1 MLFRS
6 STSSTA
12 NNDGHH
18 REMGNTASNINQS
31 SRSPVPSRRLD
42 PSARRQAP
50 SHSPS
55 PNPHQPHRSLRTKK
69 KSLELP
75 DLASLSLTPAASY
88 HNSGN
93 SSPLSPYRR
102 PPRTTSPI
110 PIPIPGFNNGTM
122 NNSSNTGTSPRGRRP
137 DLKGT
142 ANRVTDTGN
151 YSAELLLDHPPSTHI
166 PVHHSHRTRG
176 SPYFRGAP
184 LQYNSTHSFPVRG
197 QSAQPRMQELYAES
211 EIEASEQP
219 NPSGFVQET
228 VHSTIPLALHKA
240 EEEMAKSANADA
252 DGENGQLMNRTS
264 ESHEEPKE
272 PVSVKI
278 TWNGGGK
285 NVILVRAGD
294 GNWKGR
300 LPMEPDDPSSDKSW
314 SAWVPL
320 LPGTHHIRFI
330 VDEQWRVADDLPTAV
345 DDEGSL
351 ANYVAVPI
359 SGLTPPHVSSVAP
372 ATPGRHPHPHAH
384 SFWSTTS
391 STHGSIMD
399 TSSSDSKGTLARW
412 TDDIPAGLI
421 AAAREEEAYLAYT
434 AGPDYDQPPYQ
445 HVPTPNIPPAPG
457 LPRHLDKLILNAK
470 PGQSPAGNR
479 GRERDR
485 EREREREREN
495 KRRQGRSLLGMTSTV
510 ARELHK
516 EDRSAELEAPAIPIT
531 TASGTDVTSAHLT
544 APAHTRLGLDGPG
557 LSDDASVLPVPSHV
571 VLHHLSTSAIRN
583 GVLAVG
589 NTTRYR
595 TKYLTT
601 IYYKPT

>member
-1 MLFRS
+1 
-6 STSSTA
+6 
-12 NNDGHH
+12 
-18 REMGNTASNINQS
+18 MGNTASHTNQS
-31 SRSPVPSRRLD
+31 SRSPVPSRRID
-42 PSARRQAP
+42 SSVRRQAP

-102 PPRTTSPI
+102 PLRTTSPI
-110 PIPIPGFNNGTM
+110 PIPNPAFNNGTM
-122 NNSSNTGTSPRGRRP
+122 NNASNTGTSPRGRRP

-166 PVHHSHRTRG
+166 PVHHSHRPRG

-184 LQYNSTHSFPVRG
+184 LQYNSTHSFPLRG

-211 EIEASEQP
+211 EIEESEQP
-219 NPSGFVQET
+219 DPPGFIQET

-240 EEEMAKSANADA
+240 EEEIAKSANADT
-252 DGENGQLMNRTS
+252 DGENGQLMDRPNQSR
-264 ESHEEPKE
+264 EEPKE
-272 PVSVKI
+272 TVSVKI

-285 NVILVRAGD
+285 SVVLVRAGD
-294 GNWKGR
+294 DNWKGR
-300 LPMEPDDPSSDKSW
+300 LAMEPDDPSSDKSW
-314 SAWVPL
+314 SARVPL
-320 LPGTHHIRFI
+320 MPGTHHIRFI

-359 SGLTPPHVSSVAP
+359 SGLTPPHVSSVAG

-391 STHGSIMD
+391 STHGSVMD
-399 TSSSDSKGTLARW
+399 ASDPKGTLAKW

-434 AGPDYDQPPYQ
+434 ASPEYDQTPYQ
-445 HVPTPNIPPAPG
+445 YVPTPNIPPAPG

-485 EREREREREN
+485 ERERERERES

-516 EDRSAELEAPAIPIT
+516 EERTAELEAPAIPIT
-531 TASGTDVTSAHLT
+531 TASGTDVTSAHLA

>member
-1 MLFRS
+1 
-6 STSSTA
+6 
-12 NNDGHH
+12 
-18 REMGNTASNINQS
+18 MGNTASNTNQS
-31 SRSPVPSRRLD
+31 SRSPVPSRRID
-42 PSARRQAP
+42 SISARRQAP

-88 HNSGN
+88 QNSGN

-102 PPRTTSPI
+102 SLRTTSPI
-110 PIPIPGFNNGTM
+110 PIPIPFNNGTM
-122 NNSSNTGTSPRGRRP
+122 NNASNTGTSPRGRQP
-137 DLKGT
+137 NLKGA

-166 PVHHSHRTRG
+166 PVHHNRPRG

-184 LQYNSTHSFPVRG
+184 LRYSSTHSFASRG

-211 EIEASEQP
+211 EIEASEQSD
-219 NPSGFVQET
+219 PSGFVQET

-240 EEEMAKSANADA
+240 EEEMAKSANADP
-252 DGENGQLMNRTS
+252 DGENGQLMKRPNQ
-264 ESHEEPKE
+264 SHEEAKE

-285 NVILVRAGD
+285 SVVLVRAGD

-320 LPGTHHIRFI
+320 MPGTHHIRFI

-359 SGLTPPHVSSVAP
+359 SGLTPPYVSSVAP

-399 TSSSDSKGTLARW
+399 TSSSDPKGTLGRW

-434 AGPDYDQPPYQ
+434 AGPEYEQTPYQ

-470 PGQSPAGNR
+470 PGQSPASNR
-479 GRERDR
+479 GRERD
-485 EREREREREN
+485 REREREREN

-516 EDRSAELEAPAIPIT
+516 EDRAAELETPAIPIT
-531 TASGTDVTSAHLT
+531 TASGTDVTSVHLA

>member
-1 MLFRS
+1 
-6 STSSTA
+6 
-12 NNDGHH
+12 
-18 REMGNTASNINQS
+18 MGNTASSTNQS
-31 SRSPVPSRRLD
+31 SRSPVPSRRID
-42 PSARRQAP
+42 SSARRQAP

-75 DLASLSLTPAASY
+75 DLALLSLTPAASY

-102 PPRTTSPI
+102 PLRTTSPI
-110 PIPIPGFNNGTM
+110 PIPIPALNNGSM
-122 NNSSNTGTSPRGRRP
+122 NNASNTGTSPRGRRP
-137 DLKGT
+137 DLKDA

-166 PVHHSHRTRG
+166 PVQHSHRPRG
-176 SPYFRGAP
+176 GPYFRGGRLP
-184 LQYNSTHSFPVRG
+184 YNSTHSFPLRG
-197 QSAQPRMQELYAES
+197 TPAQPRMQELYAES

-219 NPSGFVQET
+219 DPSSFVQET

-240 EEEMAKSANADA
+240 EEGVAKLANADTN
-252 DGENGQLMNRTS
+252 GENGPLMSRPN
-264 ESHEEPKE
+264 ESQEEQKE

-285 NVILVRAGD
+285 SVVLVRAGD

-320 LPGTHHIRFI
+320 MPGTHHIRFI
-330 VDEQWRVADDLPTAV
+330 VDDQWRVADDLPTAV

-372 ATPGRHPHPHAH
+372 ATPGRHPQPHAH

-391 STHGSIMD
+391 STHDSTMD
-399 TSSSDSKGTLARW
+399 TSSNDPKGTLAKW
-412 TDDIPAGLI
+412 TDDIPAGLM

-434 AGPDYDQPPYQ
+434 AGPEYDQSPYQ

-470 PGQSPAGNR
+470 PGQSPAINR
-479 GRERDR
+479 GRDR
-485 EREREREREN
+485 ERERERERES

-516 EDRSAELEAPAIPIT
+516 EDRTGELEAPAIPIT
-531 TASGTDVTSAHLT
+531 TASGTDVTSVHLA

-557 LSDDASVLPVPSHV
+557 LTDDASVLPVPSHV

-595 TKYLTT
+595 TKVF
-601 IYYKPT
+601 IFVS

>member
-1 MLFRS
+1 
-6 STSSTA
+6 
-12 NNDGHH
+12 
-18 REMGNTASNINQS
+18 MGNTASNTNQS
-31 SRSPVPSRRLD
+31 SRSPVPSRRID
-42 PSARRQAP
+42 SSARRQAP

-102 PPRTTSPI
+102 PLRTTSPI
-110 PIPIPGFNNGTM
+110 PIPNPAFNNGTM
-122 NNSSNTGTSPRGRRP
+122 NNASNTGTSPRGRRP
-137 DLKGT
+137 DLKT

-166 PVHHSHRTRG
+166 PVHHNPRARG
-176 SPYFRGAP
+176 NFRGAP

-219 NPSGFVQET
+219 DPSGFIQET

-240 EEEMAKSANADA
+240 EEEMAKSANADT
-252 DGENGQLMNRTS
+252 DGDNGQLMNRPDK
-264 ESHEEPKE
+264 SHEEPKE

-285 NVILVRAGD
+285 SVVLVRAGD
-294 GNWKGR
+294 DDWKGR

-372 ATPGRHPHPHAH
+372 ATPGRPPHPHAH

-399 TSSSDSKGTLARW
+399 TSDSKGTLAKW

-434 AGPDYDQPPYQ
+434 AGPEYDQTPYQ
-445 HVPTPNIPPAPG
+445 YVPTPNIPPAPG

-485 EREREREREN
+485 ERERERERESR
-495 KRRQGRSLLGMTSTV
+495 RRQGRSLLGMTSTV
-510 ARELHK
+510 ARELHR
-516 EDRSAELEAPAIPIT
+516 EERTAELEAPAIPIT
-531 TASGTDVTSAHLT
+531 TASGTDVTSAHLA